1 MYEGEAVFVRDGDGD
16 GSGNKLEPPFFV
28 AAIILNTS
36 LTIKMK

>member
-1 MYEGEAVFVRDGDGD
+1 VYEGEAVFVRDGD